1 MDATEIENILLQFLV
16 TLPTNVQMAIV
27 KKEIDLLDTVNEE
40 AEEEIKE
47 ELWRLAKN
55 AISYSRIIQTLE
67 DVQDP
72 EEEEAE
78 YEVDL
83 EDGFEKEEEDE

>member
-1 MDATEIENILLQFLV
+1 MDTTEIENILLQFLV

-78 YEVDL
+78 YEIDL
-83 EDGFEKEEEDE
+83 EDGFEKEEEEE